1 MRAHAILGALALSQA
16 ALVSPARAAPP
27 APSVVILPGAPGT
40 GTLAIPLE
48 VAGAAEDG
56 EADRTKLHGRL
67 AAGVT
72 MGAASVVMGAFA
84 LRVAGTDSPSPRPEA
99 NDLPGV
105 VGFSIASAVGG
116 AVLASA
122 LSHEAPAGLRVMMAI
137 GPGGAGLV
145 VSGHF

>member
-1 MRAHAILGALALSQA
+1 MRAHRFIGALVLSQA
-16 ALVSPARAAPP
+16 VLVSPARAALP
-27 APSVVILPGAPGT
+27 APSVVILPEAPGT
-40 GTLAIPLE
+40 GALTIPLE
-48 VAGAAEDG
+48 VAGAAEEG

-84 LRVAGTDSPSPRPEA
+84 LRIAGTDSPSPRPEA
-99 NDLPGV
+99 NDLPSA
-105 VGFSIASAVGG
+105 VGFSIASAAGG

-122 LSHEAPAGLRVMMAI
+122 LSHEAPAGLRVMLAI